1 MSSNTERSKKIRQ
14 KIRRDQMKHETEKG
28 RKSAL
33 KEK

>member
-1 MSSNTERSKKIRQ
+1 MSSNTESKKIRQ